1 MNRIYMC
8 IDLKSF
14 YASVECVERGLDP
27 LNTNLVVADNSRTSK
42 TVCLAV
48 TPSLKQYGI
57 GGRARLFEVESKV
70 KELNSKRGN
79 KGSSYFDDEL
89 KQNND
94 LQLDYI
100 VAIPRMKLYMNYSN
114 KIYNIYLKYLS
125 PDDIFVYS
133 IDEVFCDITDYLSYY
148 NLSPEELTT
157 KIIQDVIK
165 ETGITATAGIG
176 TNLYLAKIAM
186 DIVAKHAEA
195 DSHGVR
201 LASIDVHK
209 YRELLWE
216 HKPLTSFWRVGKGI
230 SKRLEQMGLYTM
242 GDIARYSI
250 DNEDKLF
257 KEFGVSAEVLI
268 DHAWGYEETTVKDVK
283 AYKPEHNS
291 ISSGQVLHEP
301 YDYLKAKLIIKEMT
315 ELLAL
320 DLVGKHL
327 VTDQITLTIIYDV
340 SNINNPKINYNGPV
354 TLDMYGRLVPK
365 HSHGT
370 IRIDHKT
377 NSSKV
382 IMSYMLKLIDKIINK
397 DLLVRKLN
405 ICFCDVIKEDKVVT
419 KKEVLQLNLFNDVIK
434 EKEVKEK
441 NIIKEQEENVL
452 SHTLLDI
459 KNKYGKN
466 AILKGMNLEQ
476 GATTID
482 RNKQVGGHKG

>member
-57 GGRARLFEVESKV
+57 GGRARLFEVEAKV

-79 KGSSYFDDEL
+79 KGSSYLDSEL

-94 LQLDYI
+94 LKLEYI
-100 VAIPRMKLYMNYSN
+100 VAIPRMKLYMKYSN
-114 KIYNIYLKYLS
+114 KIYNIYLKYIS

-148 NLSPEELTT
+148 NLTPEELTT
-157 KIIQDVIK
+157 KIIKDVIK

-201 LASIDVHK
+201 LAYIDIKK

-216 HKPLTSFWRVGKGI
+216 HKPLTSFWRVGRGI

-268 DHAWGYEETTVKDVK
+268 DHAWGYEDTTIKDVK

-315 ELLAL
+315 ELLTL

-327 VTDQITLTIIYDV
+327 VTDLITLTIIYDV
-340 SNINNPKINYNGPV
+340 TNINNPKINYNGPV

-377 NSSKV
+377 NSTKV
-382 IMSYMLKLIDKIINK
+382 IMSHMLKLIDRIINK

-434 EKEVKEK
+434 ENEIKEK
-441 NIIKEQEENVL
+441 NIEKEKEENVL

-466 AILKGMNLEQ
+466 AILKGMDLEK